1 MLILLVFACVHAAGH
16 KSTQEMIEELL
27 DSKLGPCIKKGLEKF
42 EKKADKIMRQ
52 MARKIRDMRK
62 RCHARGHAT
71 KHNATHDQHPHRLT
85 HVHGTA
91 EDTAYGSES
100 QQSRRTSSNTDQPS
114 EKSTDDSES
123 ILCQSPVM
131 ATADEIDEID
141 ENFKSSRNVQ
151 LPQPCTSPPTSQ
163 PSSGKKSSDTSERIA
178 CESPLEATT
187 GTDNESQL
195 GKDSYVLGCA
205 PMHEEPVSHGL
216 SLQDTAF
223 KQDALQTGALPQP
236 SAPTQKLPLQL
247 PTLQS
252 PCQSPTPQ
260 SPCQSP
266 GEKSLNEATTGIDN
280 ESFYNGIRSP
290 SQHTTL
296 TCPSTVLA
304 REPEV

>member
-1 MLILLVFACVHAAGH
+1 
-16 KSTQEMIEELL
+16 
-27 DSKLGPCIKKGLEKF
+27 
-42 EKKADKIMRQ
+42 
-52 MARKIRDMRK
+52 MARKIGDMRK
-62 RCHARGHAT
+62 RCHARRHAT
-71 KHNATHDQHPHRLT
+71 KHNATHDQHPHHLT

-100 QQSRRTSSNTDQPS
+100 QQSRRTSSDTDQPS
-114 EKSTDDSES
+114 EKSTDDSLSES
-123 ILCQSPVM
+123 ISCQSPVM
-131 ATADEIDEID
+131 ATDGIDK
-141 ENFKSSRNVQ
+141 NFNGNSSRNVQ

-163 PSSGKKSSDTSERIA
+163 PSSGKKSTDTSEQID
-178 CESPLEATT
+178 CESPREATT
-187 GTDNESQL
+187 GTDVDNESRL
-195 GKDSYVLGCA
+195 AKDSYALGYA

-216 SLQDTAF
+216 PLQDTAF

-252 PCQSPTPQ
+252 PCQSSTPQ

-280 ESFYNGIRSP
+280 ESFYNIRSP

-304 REPEV
+304 REPEVR

>member
-1 MLILLVFACVHAAGH
+1 
-16 KSTQEMIEELL
+16 MIEELL
-27 DSKLGPCIKKGLEKF
+27 DLKLRPYITKSLEKF

-52 MARKIRDMRK
+52 MARKIWDMRK
-62 RCHARGHAT
+62 MCHALGDAT
-71 KHNATHDQHPHRLT
+71 KHDGTNDQYPHHLT
-85 HVHGTA
+85 RVHGTA

-100 QQSRRTSSNTDQPS
+100 QQSRRTPSNTPQNS
-114 EKSTDDSES
+114 EKSSDDSES

-131 ATADEIDEID
+131 ATDGID
-141 ENFKSSRNVQ
+141 ENFNGNSSRNVH

-163 PSSGKKSSDTSERIA
+163 PSSGKKSSDSEQIA
-178 CESPLEATT
+178 CEAPREAT
-187 GTDNESQL
+187 GSDNESQL
-195 GKDSYVLGCA
+195 AKESYALGYA

-252 PCQSPTPQ
+252 SCQSPTPQ
-260 SPCQSP
+260 SPCQSL

-280 ESFYNGIRSP
+280 GGFCNIRSS
-290 SQHTTL
+290 SQHTIL

-304 REPEV
+304 REPEVRRSCNYTSDVLLRIAS